1 MKNKKTKKK
10 KENENLKP
18 FRCWESKCMRTHLY
32 SKYKATETEPEND
45 DEK

>member
-1 MKNKKTKKK
+1 MLGIKMYKD
-10 KENENLKP
+10 
-18 FRCWESKCMRTHLY
+18 THLY

>member
-1 MKNKKTKKK
+1 MKNKKNKKK
-10 KENENLKP
+10 KENLKP